1 MGVQA
6 HIPKHLYLVNNSE
19 GEYIH
24 SREVALLYKGYS
36 LDRNSGFL
44 KQCSTLKKDHGL
56 EG

>member
-6 HIPKHLYLVNNSE
+6 LIPKHLYLVNNSE